1 MPEYLLSLVAI
12 VLVAILFGSMV
23 FFAGVM
29 APLTHRKLPPEVAGA
44 FLREVFPVYYLV
56 MVTVAL
62 LGAAAAF
69 KPNPIAGAALAL
81 VAMGFVYARLFLLPR
96 INRLR
101 DEPDSA
107 GDGAFRRLHH
117 QSVVINLSQIVLAL
131 VILLALAIMGPL
143 AQLFTH

>member
-12 VLVAILFGSMV
+12 VLTAVLLGSMV

-44 FLREVFPVYYLV
+44 FLREIFPVYYVFLLV
-56 MVTVAL
+56 VTVLAAL
-62 LGAAAAF
+62 AAF
-69 KPNPIAGAALAL
+69 RPNPIAAGALAL
-81 VAMGFVYARLFLLPR
+81 VAIGFAYSRLFLLPR

-101 DEPDSA
+101 EDPAAAEE
-107 GDGAFRRLHH
+107 GAFRRLHH
-117 QSVVINLSQIVLAL
+117 QSVVINLTQMMLAL

>member
-1 MPEYLLSLVAI
+1 MPEYLLSLLAI
-12 VLVAILFGSMV
+12 VLVAVLFGSMV

-56 MVTVAL
+56 LIVTAL
-62 LGAAAAF
+62 LGAAAAY
-69 KPNPIAGAALAL
+69 KPNPIAAGAL
-81 VAMGFVYARLFLLPR
+81 VVVALGFLYARLFLLPR

-101 DEPDSA
+101 DSGEADET
-107 GDGAFRRLHH
+107 GAFRRLHH
-117 QSVVINLSQIVLAL
+117 QSVVINMVQMVAAL

-143 AQLFTH
+143 AQLFIH

>member
-1 MPEYLLSLVAI
+1 MPEYLLSLLAI
-12 VLVAILFGSMV
+12 VLVALLFGSMV

-56 MVTVAL
+56 LIVVSL
-62 LGAAAAF
+62 LAAAASY
-69 KPNPIAGAALAL
+69 KPNPIAAAALVL
-81 VAMGFVYARLFLLPR
+81 VAVGFLYSRLFLLPR

-101 DEPDSA
+101 DEPETA
-107 GDGAFRRLHH
+107 GEGAFRRLHH
-117 QSVVINLSQIVLAL
+117 QSVVINITQMVAAL

-143 AQLFTH
+143 AQLFIH

>member
-44 FLREVFPVYYLV
+44 FLREVFPVYYVVMLV
-56 MVTVAL
+56 VSA
-62 LGAAAAF
+62 LGAAAAY
-69 KPNPIAGAALAL
+69 KPNPIAAAALAG
-81 VAMGFVYARLFLLPR
+81 VALGFAYARLFLLPR

-107 GDGAFRRLHH
+107 QEGAFRRLHH
-117 QSVVINLSQIVLAL
+117 QSVVINLVQMVIAL
-131 VILLALAIMGPL
+131 VVLLALAIMGPL
-143 AQLFTH
+143 AQLFTR